1 MAVKRSKKKLKA
13 KKTSDAYRQA
23 LFAEGAPAI
32 LDLLGLGGTIRDAV
46 GGRRRR
52 TAAKPSAKK
61 KTRAKVKTTRA
72 RKTSLARKVR
82 RRKTTRSA
90 RA

>member
-1 MAVKRSKKKLKA
+1 MAVKRSRKKPKA
-13 KKTSDAYRQA
+13 KKTSDAYQA
-23 LFAEGAPAI
+23 MFAEGAPAV

-52 TAAKPSAKK
+52 SAAKPSAKK
-61 KTRAKVKTTRA
+61 KTRAKVKTTRS

-82 RRKTTRSA
+82 RRKTTR